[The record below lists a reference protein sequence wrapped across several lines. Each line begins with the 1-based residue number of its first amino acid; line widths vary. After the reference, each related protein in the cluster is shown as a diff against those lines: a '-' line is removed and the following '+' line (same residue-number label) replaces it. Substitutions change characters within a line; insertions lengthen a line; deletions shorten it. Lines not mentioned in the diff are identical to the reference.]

1 MQIGKKIKFVFVIGS
16 IVGLVFSALFCVFL
30 NQMSSQV
37 NKDRLKKSTTINI
50 APLKQKKKK
59 LTRKKQLEKKQ
70 PSKPSKPRIA
80 SQLNQLNFGGAGLN
94 WLSTEDL
101 TDKLAGNMDD
111 LIMTADT
118 VDEIPTLK
126 RSAELNYPESARNSG
141 TQGYVTISFIVTK
154 NGKVKKPSVT
164 NSEPAGIFESYA
176 LASIK
181 NWEFNPAKFEGEPV
195 QVLSL
200 IHI

>member
-1 MQIGKKIKFVFVIGS
+1 MQKEDQEKKKQLDAFNARKQNALLNIEKFKKIKR
-16 IVGLVFSALFCVFL
+16 ALFQKFF
-30 NQMSSQV
+30 
-37 NKDRLKKSTTINI
+37 
-50 APLKQKKKK
+50 KQKKKK

-164 NSEPAGIFESYA
+164 KSEPAGIFESYA

-181 NWEFNPAKFEGEPV
+181 NWEFNPAKFEGEAV
-195 QVLSL
+195 QVWSQQTIRFDLN
-200 IHI
+200 